1 MDPTCIIQKLTK
13 NETNFRKIKPKIKLV
28 ENLQNKNF
36 ERLKLKCYSRL
47 QLIYFLNQRFN
58 T

>member
-1 MDPTCIIQKLTK
+1 MGPTCIIQKLTK
-13 NETNFRKIKPKIKLV
+13 NETHFRKIKPNIKLV